1 MALQQINNMVLLHIG
16 IMGLPHIGIMALL
29 HIAIMGLLHIGIM
42 ALLHCFVENRPPT
55 VLSIDYNNNSKW
67 DLNPDPL
74 VHSCKVTGYKDTSDP
89 SVPRGF
95 AGLS

>member
-1 MALQQINNMVLLHIG
+1 MALL
-16 IMGLPHIGIMALL
+16 HIGIMALL
-29 HIAIMGLLHIGIM
+29 QIGILGLLHIGIM
-42 ALLHCFVENRPPT
+42 ALLRCFVENRPPT
-55 VLSIDYNNNSKW
+55 GLSSDYKNNSKW

-95 AGLS
+95 AGLGELD